1 MNSREHAVPD
11 GAGQASSVPRGKRA
25 KSAANDRPYRGGT
38 LAVEIVAIALGLIF
52 LAPFYLVLVN
62 SVKTLKEIL
71 LDAAS
76 VPDHWN
82 WGNYRQVWSAI
93 DFPSAFL
100 NSLVITAVSVLLIV
114 LFSSMGAYRIAR
126 RPTRFNSLVFLLLI
140 SAMII
145 PFQSIMLQLVRVT
158 SLLELRGE
166 LYGIVACY
174 LGFGMPLSVFL
185 FHGFIRTVPLELEE
199 AARVDG
205 ANPYGVFFK
214 IVFPLLMPIVVTV
227 IILNTLWIWNDY
239 LLPVL
244 VIGGNK
250 DLTTLPLALTKF
262 FGQYTKKWDLAL
274 PGLVLAITPVILFF
288 LLLQRYIVEG
298 VTAGSVKG

>member
-1 MNSREHAVPD
+1 MNSSRYRPGNFVLEI
-11 GAGQASSVPRGKRA
+11 
-25 KSAANDRPYRGGT
+25 AAIL
-38 LAVEIVAIALGLIF
+38 LAIVF
-52 LAPFYLVLVN
+52 LSPFYLVLSN
-62 SVKTLKEIL
+62 SVKGLKDIL
-71 LDAAS
+71 IDAAS
-76 VPDHWN
+76 WPQVFHWS
-82 WGNYRQVWSAI
+82 NYSKVWDAI
-93 DFPSAFL
+93 NFPQAFF
-100 NSLVITAVSVLLIV
+100 NSLTITILSVIFIV
-114 LFSSMGAYRIAR
+114 LFSSMAAYQIVRK
-126 RPTRFNSLVFLLLI
+126 PTRFNSFVFLLLV

-145 PFQSIMLQLVRVT
+145 PFQSLMLQLVRVT

-185 FHGFIRTVPLELEE
+185 FHGFIKTVPLELEE

-205 ANPYGVFFK
+205 SNPYGVFFR
-214 IVFPLLMPIVVTV
+214 IVFPLLLPIIVTV

-250 DLTTLPLALTKF
+250 DLTTLPVAVTKF

-274 PGLVLAITPVILFF
+274 AGLVMAITPILLFF
-288 LLLQRYIVEG
+288 LSLQRYIVEG
-298 VTAGSVKG
+298 VTAGSIKG

>member
-1 MNSREHAVPD
+1 MERTSKYTSRLLILEI
-11 GAGQASSVPRGKRA
+11 
-25 KSAANDRPYRGGT
+25 AAIL
-38 LAVEIVAIALGLIF
+38 LALIF
-52 LAPFYLVLVN
+52 LSPFYLVLTN
-62 SVKTLKEIL
+62 SVKGLKEIL
-71 LDAAS
+71 VDAAS
-76 VPDHWN
+76 FPLVFQWS
-82 WGNYRQVWSAI
+82 NYADVWKII
-93 DFPSAFL
+93 DFPKAFW
-100 NSLVITAVSVLLIV
+100 NSLQITVLSVVFIV
-114 LFSSMGAYRIAR
+114 TFSSMAAYQIVRK
-126 RPTRFNSLVFLLLI
+126 PSRFNNFLFLLLI

-145 PFQSIMLQLVRVT
+145 PFQSLMLQLVRVT
-158 SLLELRGE
+158 SILELRGE

-185 FHGFIRTVPLELEE
+185 FHGFIKTVPYELEE

-205 ANPYGVFFK
+205 SNPYGVFFR
-214 IVFPLLMPIVVTV
+214 IVFPLLMPIIVTV

-250 DLTTLPLALTKF
+250 DLTTLPVAVTKF

-274 PGLVLAITPVILFF
+274 PGLVMAITPILLFF
-288 LLLQRYIVEG
+288 LSLQKYIVEG

>member
-1 MNSREHAVPD
+1 MNVS
-11 GAGQASSVPRGKRA
+11 QY
-25 KSAANDRPYRGGT
+25 KSKTFA
-38 LAVEIVAIALGLIF
+38 LEIVAILLALLF
-52 LAPFYLVLVN
+52 LAPFYLVLSN

-76 VPDHWN
+76 FPQVFHFS
-82 WGNYRQVWSAI
+82 NYSDVWKMI
-93 DFPSAFL
+93 DFPQAFW
-100 NSLVITAVSVLLIV
+100 NSFQITVLSVLLIV
-114 LFSSMGAYRIAR
+114 VFSSMAAYQIVRK
-126 RPTRFNSLVFLLLI
+126 PTKFNSFVFLLLI

-145 PFQSIMLQLVRVT
+145 PFQSLMLQLVRVT
-158 SLLELRGE
+158 SMLELRGE

-185 FHGFIRTVPLELEE
+185 FHGFIKTVPYELEE

-205 ANPYGVFFK
+205 TGPFGVFFR
-214 IVFPLLMPIVVTV
+214 IVFPLLMPIIVTV
-227 IILNTLWIWNDY
+227 VILNTLWIWNDY

-244 VIGGNK
+244 IIGGNK
-250 DLTTLPLALTKF
+250 DLTTLPVAVTKF

-274 PGLVLAITPVILFF
+274 AGLVMAIVPVLLFF
-288 LLLQRYIVEG
+288 LSLQKYIVEG

>member
-1 MNSREHAVPD
+1 MDTSRYRPKHFVLEI
-11 GAGQASSVPRGKRA
+11 
-25 KSAANDRPYRGGT
+25 AAIL
-38 LAVEIVAIALGLIF
+38 LALVF
-52 LAPFYLVLVN
+52 LSPFYLVLSN
-62 SVKTLKEIL
+62 SVKSLKEIL

-76 VPDHWN
+76 IPAVYHWD
-82 WGNYRQVWSAI
+82 NYAKVWDAI
-93 DFPSAFL
+93 DFPQAFW
-100 NSLVITAVSVLLIV
+100 NSLSITVLSVIFIV
-114 LFSSMGAYRIAR
+114 MFSSMAAYQIVRK
-126 RPTRFNSLVFLLLI
+126 PSRFNSFVFLLLV
-140 SAMII
+140 SVMII
-145 PFQSIMLQLVRVT
+145 PFQSLMLQLVRVT
-158 SLLELRGE
+158 SILELRGE

-185 FHGFIRTVPLELEE
+185 FHGFIKSVPYELEE

-205 ANPYGVFFK
+205 SNPYGVFFR
-214 IVFPLLMPIVVTV
+214 IVFPLLLPIIVTV

-250 DLTTLPLALTKF
+250 DLTTLPVAVTKF

-274 PGLVLAITPVILFF
+274 AGLVMAITPILLFF
-288 LLLQRYIVEG
+288 LSLQRYIVEG

>member
-1 MNSREHAVPD
+1 MDTR
-11 GAGQASSVPRGKRA
+11 R
-25 KSAANDRPYRGGT
+25 YRGST
-38 LAVEIVAIALGLIF
+38 LTLEVFAILLAVVF
-52 LAPFYLVLVN
+52 LSPFYLVLAN

-76 VPDHWN
+76 LPQVFHWD
-82 WGNYRQVWSAI
+82 NYSKVWEAI
-93 DFPSAFL
+93 DFPLAFW
-100 NSLVITAVSVLLIV
+100 NSLSITVLSVIFIV
-114 LFSSMGAYRIAR
+114 LFSSMGAYRIVR
-126 RPTRFNSLVFLLLI
+126 HPSKFNSLVFLLLV

-145 PFQSIMLQLVRVT
+145 PFQSLMLQLVRVT
-158 SLLELRGE
+158 SMLELRGE

-185 FHGFIRTVPLELEE
+185 FHGFIKTVPLELEE

-205 ANPYGVFFK
+205 SNPYGVFFK
-214 IVFPLLMPIVVTV
+214 IVFPLLMPIIVTV

-250 DLTTLPLALTKF
+250 DLTTLPVAVTKF

-274 PGLVLAITPVILFF
+274 AGLVMAITPILLFF
-288 LLLQRYIVEG
+288 LSLQKYIVEG
-298 VTAGSVKG
+298 VTTGSLKG

>member
-1 MNSREHAVPD
+1 MHVS
-11 GAGQASSVPRGKRA
+11 QY
-25 KSAANDRPYRGGT
+25 KSKTFA
-38 LAVEIVAIALGLIF
+38 LEIVAILLALLF
-52 LAPFYLVLVN
+52 LAPFYLVLSN

-76 VPDHWN
+76 FPQVFHFS
-82 WGNYRQVWSAI
+82 NYSDVWKMI
-93 DFPSAFL
+93 DFPQAFW
-100 NSLVITAVSVLLIV
+100 NSFQITVLSVLLIV
-114 LFSSMGAYRIAR
+114 VFSSMAAYQIVRK
-126 RPTRFNSLVFLLLI
+126 PTKFNSFVFLLLI

-145 PFQSIMLQLVRVT
+145 PFQSLMLQLVRVT
-158 SLLELRGE
+158 SMLELRGE

-185 FHGFIRTVPLELEE
+185 FHGFIKTVPYELEE

-205 ANPYGVFFK
+205 TGPFGVFFR
-214 IVFPLLMPIVVTV
+214 IVFPLLMPIIVTV
-227 IILNTLWIWNDY
+227 VILNTLWIWNDY

-244 VIGGNK
+244 IIGGNK
-250 DLTTLPLALTKF
+250 DLTTLPVAVTKF

-274 PGLVLAITPVILFF
+274 AGLVMAIVPVLLFF
-288 LLLQRYIVEG
+288 LSLQKYIVEG

>member
-1 MNSREHAVPD
+1 MDTSRYRPKHFVLEI
-11 GAGQASSVPRGKRA
+11 
-25 KSAANDRPYRGGT
+25 AAIL
-38 LAVEIVAIALGLIF
+38 LALVF
-52 LAPFYLVLVN
+52 LSPFYLVLSN
-62 SVKTLKEIL
+62 SVKSLKEIL

-76 VPDHWN
+76 FPAVYHWD
-82 WGNYRQVWSAI
+82 NYSKVWDAI
-93 DFPSAFL
+93 DFPQAFW
-100 NSLVITAVSVLLIV
+100 NSLSITVLSVIFIV
-114 LFSSMGAYRIAR
+114 MFSSMAAYQIVRK
-126 RPTRFNSLVFLLLI
+126 PSRFNSFVFLLLV

-145 PFQSIMLQLVRVT
+145 PFQSLMLQLVRVT
-158 SLLELRGE
+158 SILELRGE

-185 FHGFIRTVPLELEE
+185 FHGFIKSVPYELEE

-205 ANPYGVFFK
+205 SNPYGVFFR
-214 IVFPLLMPIVVTV
+214 IVFPLLLPIIVTV

-250 DLTTLPLALTKF
+250 DLTTLPVAVTKF

-274 PGLVLAITPVILFF
+274 AGLVMAITPILLFF
-288 LLLQRYIVEG
+288 LSLQRYIVEG

>member
-1 MNSREHAVPD
+1 MD
-11 GAGQASSVPRGKRA
+11 TSSYRPKNFILEI
-25 KSAANDRPYRGGT
+25 AAIL
-38 LAVEIVAIALGLIF
+38 LAIVF
-52 LAPFYLVLVN
+52 LSPFYLVLSN
-62 SVKTLKEIL
+62 SVKSLKEIL

-76 VPDHWN
+76 FPAVYHWD
-82 WGNYRQVWSAI
+82 NYAKVWDAI
-93 DFPSAFL
+93 DFPQAFW
-100 NSLVITAVSVLLIV
+100 NSLSITVLSVIFIV
-114 LFSSMGAYRIAR
+114 LFSSMAAYQIVRK
-126 RPTRFNSLVFLLLI
+126 PSRFNNFVFLLLV

-145 PFQSIMLQLVRVT
+145 PFQSLMLQLVRVT
-158 SLLELRGE
+158 SILELRGE

-185 FHGFIRTVPLELEE
+185 FHGFIKSVPYELEE

-205 ANPYGVFFK
+205 SNPYGVFFR
-214 IVFPLLMPIVVTV
+214 IVFPLLLPIIVTV

-250 DLTTLPLALTKF
+250 DLTTLPVAVTKF

-274 PGLVLAITPVILFF
+274 AGLVMAITPILLFF
-288 LLLQRYIVEG
+288 LSLQRYIVEG

>member
-1 MNSREHAVPD
+1 MERTNKYTSRLLILEI
-11 GAGQASSVPRGKRA
+11 
-25 KSAANDRPYRGGT
+25 AAIL
-38 LAVEIVAIALGLIF
+38 LALIF
-52 LAPFYLVLVN
+52 LSPFYLVLTN
-62 SVKTLKEIL
+62 SVKSLKEIL
-71 LDAAS
+71 VDAAS
-76 VPDHWN
+76 FPLVFQWS
-82 WGNYRQVWSAI
+82 NYADVWKII
-93 DFPSAFL
+93 DFPKAFW
-100 NSLVITAVSVLLIV
+100 NSLQITVLSVIFIV
-114 LFSSMGAYRIAR
+114 TFSSMAAYQIVRK
-126 RPTRFNSLVFLLLI
+126 PSRFNNFLFLLLI

-145 PFQSIMLQLVRVT
+145 PFQSLMLQLVRVT
-158 SLLELRGE
+158 SMLELRGE

-185 FHGFIRTVPLELEE
+185 FHGFIKTVPYELEE

-205 ANPYGVFFK
+205 SNPYGVFFR
-214 IVFPLLMPIVVTV
+214 IVFPLLMPIIVTV

-250 DLTTLPLALTKF
+250 DLTTLPVAVTKF

-274 PGLVLAITPVILFF
+274 PGLVMAITPILLFF
-288 LLLQRYIVEG
+288 LSLQKYIVEG

>member
-1 MNSREHAVPD
+1 MNVSTY
-11 GAGQASSVPRGKRA
+11 
-25 KSAANDRPYRGGT
+25 KSKT
-38 LAVEIVAIALGLIF
+38 FILEILAVLLAVLF
-52 LAPFYLVLVN
+52 LAPFYLVLTN

-76 VPDHWN
+76 FPQLFHWS
-82 WGNYRQVWSAI
+82 NYSDVWKVI
-93 DFPSAFL
+93 DFPQAFF
-100 NSLVITAVSVLLIV
+100 NSLQITVFSVIFIV
-114 LFSSMGAYRIAR
+114 LFSSMAAYQIVR
-126 RPTRFNSLVFLLLI
+126 RPTKFNSFVFLLLVA
-140 SAMII
+140 AMII
-145 PFQSIMLQLVRVT
+145 PFQSLMLQLVRIT

-185 FHGFIRTVPLELEE
+185 FHGFIKTVPLELEE

-205 ANPYGVFFK
+205 SNPYGVFFR
-214 IVFPLLMPIVVTV
+214 IVFPLLMPIMVTV
-227 IILNTLWIWNDY
+227 VILNTLWIWNDY

-244 VIGGNK
+244 IIGGNK
-250 DLTTLPLALTKF
+250 DLTTLPLAVTKF

-274 PGLVLAITPVILFF
+274 AGLVMAITPILLFF
-288 LLLQRYIVEG
+288 LVLQKYIVEG